1 MCGIGGLIL
10 EKPGNIG
17 ECLVQ
22 MLSGCQHR
30 GPDSTGFALYHQEK
44 GPGLICRIYLGCPG
58 DSSEAGELQEKVLAV
73 IADHAGEVLDK
84 RFEQKHLRL
93 ELDYRGDVQALC
105 YDIENKADV
114 EIFSIGRGLEIV
126 KDIGTAEVV
135 DREYKLS
142 SFQGTHGIGHVRLA
156 TESRVDVS
164 RAHPFWAYGFN
175 DVAIVH
181 NGQITNYHKM
191 KRRLIKRGFQF
202 RTDNDSELIAVY
214 LAERLALGDSLD
226 EALAQSVGELD
237 GTFSFLIS
245 TLDQIGY
252 AKDRLAAKPM
262 VVLEQDRTVAIA
274 SEEVSLQRLF
284 PGQALS
290 TYEPF
295 PGTFKTWSKSTPKAK
310 V

>member
-17 ECLVQ
+17 NLLVQ
-22 MLSGCQHR
+22 MLGGCQHR
-30 GPDSTGFALYHQEK
+30 GPDSTGFALYGEQK
-44 GPGLICRIYLGCPG
+44 GTVLICRMYLGCPG
-58 DSSEAGELQEKVLAV
+58 DSSAAHELQEKVLAV
-73 IADHAGEVLDK
+73 IADHSGQVLDK
-84 RFEQKHLRL
+84 RFEQEHLRL
-93 ELDYRGDVQALC
+93 ELNYRDDVQALC
-105 YDIENKADV
+105 YDIENKAGV
-114 EIFSIGRGLEIV
+114 EIFSIGAGLEII
-126 KDIGTAEVV
+126 KDIGTAKEV
-135 DREYKLS
+135 DREYNLS

-214 LAERLALGDSLD
+214 LADKLASGCSLD
-226 EALAQSVGELD
+226 GALTESVGELD
-237 GTFSFLIS
+237 GTFSFLVS

-252 AKDRLAAKPM
+252 AKDTLAAKPM

-284 PGQALS
+284 PGQSLS